1 MAKASE
7 DAKRKRAE
15 GIARAKAEHPEK
27 YKGRPGKRLNT
38 AKASEDA
45 KRKRAEGIARAKAEH
60 PEKYKGRP
68 GHQLG
73 PSKIRF
79 INQQI
84 LKRAEEVRAVRSEW
98 REISPKHGQVTKI
111 IKMIKRDHAEQIR
124 LLHAVYIKY
133 MATYGL
139 TYAALSRLLDYS
151 FWDYLYWD
159 NNHPHRGMK
168 RAELTKWIRAQHI
181 RKRRKRSQSIESLG
195 YSPADKRQKR
205 PEDDLIRAEEESH

>member
-38 AKASEDA
+38 ARANEAA

-68 GHQLG
+68 AHQL
-73 PSKIRF
+73 SQEKIRF
-79 INQQI
+79 INKQI
-84 LKRAEEVRAVRSEW
+84 LIRALEVRKTVSAWRS
-98 REISPKHGQVTKI
+98 IPPKHGQITRI
-111 IKMIKRDHAEQIR
+111 IKLVKGDHAKQMR
-124 LLHAVYIKY
+124 LLHAVYQEY
-133 MATYGL
+133 MEIYGL
-139 TYAALSRLLDYS
+139 TYAALSRLLDHS

-181 RKRRKRSQSIESLG
+181 PKRRKRSQSIESLG
-195 YSPADKRQKR
+195 YLPVDVRQER
-205 PEDDLIRAEEESH
+205 PEDILFRAEKESH